1 MIATTCKPRAVSW
14 QGAVTHGSLGTRR
27 PTARVV
33 APTCSAW
40 AYAHVEGAGTTA
52 PHALPGT
59 RGSISWLPHLSVL
72 VMTALSAI
80 TLSIA
85 RFLFTICRPHVNTH
99 EHTCTHSVEFSVS
112 LELSFGDVSLKPRSK
127 CPSLPQ
133 SLEHC
138 PDASELPHGKMM
150 PEINEQVRQFNKQ
163 FHSTYQCR
171 YSSKRF
177 ANMSLIF
184 IMTL

>member
-1 MIATTCKPRAVSW
+1 MEATRAMVLPWLPDFGVSAAGGGLGRTRDGWGKEPQGQQCNKPR
-14 QGAVTHGSLGTRR
+14 
-27 PTARVV
+27 
-33 APTCSAW
+33 
-40 AYAHVEGAGTTA
+40 
-52 PHALPGT
+52 
-59 RGSISWLPHLSVL
+59 ISWLPHLSVL

-85 RFLFTICRPHVNTH
+85 RFSFTICRPHVNTH

-138 PDASELPHGKMM
+138 PDTSELPHGKMM
-150 PEINEQVRQFNKQ
+150 PEINEQVRQFSKQ
-163 FHSTYQCR
+163 FHST
-171 YSSKRF
+171 
-177 ANMSLIF
+177 
-184 IMTL
+184 